1 MGNNVLFVAAA
12 IILGIGTVAYVGQRT
27 LFESN
32 RDQAEYQEQ
41 GLARDVAKSGL
52 DRTVSE
58 IKRKMM
64 AVNSEE
70 NGVSASGGTYSS
82 RVTPNVYGDLDV
94 QIDAEQGGIQHVIDA
109 NVIFETPMAA
119 AITLVAE
126 RVTANGVGDYTISG
140 HDRRAPSRAN
150 TKGYLQPTTAVAT
163 NSQDNLRNIAVG
175 LEKSR
180 VIGGEGHGSWK
191 KEEATPSF
199 DALYDEAIGDAT
211 RTVLGGSVGGTYGS
225 ADNPAIVHV
234 NGNFKPLLPFNGS
247 GMLIVEDGHFEVDDN
262 FSWEGIVMVRKNLV
276 DSVNVSI
283 GSGAKIFGSI
293 IAYEASSG
301 GSTVEEC
308 EEVPFVIDDL
318 TTVPDVD
325 VSMEF
330 KVLGAAISYGGS
342 YDMPVTT
349 RLHIGDNTYDPWGSY
364 NKAVTGNVN
373 GDDEVP
379 AYTPDFTIDAGT
391 PVTISGRS
399 WYRRSRTRGTRN
411 SDWNTY
417 LSQNSDQGGNQ
428 LKVLRDGDN
437 VPNIQGY
444 LGQESIAGFVAEF
457 IGANGKI
464 ELAPNQ
470 SIYLF
475 ELGSTNKG
483 SAAFDMQD
491 LVVLVT
497 MTAEG
502 TITECTTSTVNPV
515 LAFNINDGAE
525 IHYSPES
532 IAKLGKKIGSIRR
545 ASKVVVTENRSTT
558 VTPEERHEEDGGGQY
573 GGGGGDPVETVIGG

>member
-1 MGNNVLFVAAA
+1 MGNNVLFIAAA

-27 LFESN
+27 LFDSN
-32 RDQAEYQEQ
+32 RAQAEYQEQ

-64 AVNSEE
+64 AVSQDEE
-70 NGVSASGGTYSS
+70 TVSVSDGTYSS
-82 RVTPNVYGDLDV
+82 KVTPNVYGDLDV
-94 QIDAEQGGIQHVIDA
+94 TIDAEQGGVQHSIDA
-109 NVIFETPMAA
+109 NVIFETPMDA
-119 AITLVAE
+119 AITLIAE
-126 RVTANGVGDYTISG
+126 RVTASGSGDYTISG

-150 TKGYLQPTTAVAT
+150 TAGYLQPTVAVAT
-163 NSQDNLRNIAVG
+163 NSQDNLRNLASG
-175 LEKSR
+175 LSKSR
-180 VIGGEGHGSWK
+180 VIGREGHGSWTK
-191 KEEATPSF
+191 TEEAPVF
-199 DALYDEAIGDAT
+199 DHLYNEALGSDNVSQISGL
-211 RTVLGGSVGGTYGS
+211 LGGSYGS
-225 ADNPAIVHV
+225 ADNPAVVHV
-234 NGNFKPLLPFNGS
+234 NGNFKPLTPFSGS
-247 GMLIVEDGHFEVDDN
+247 GMLIVEDGHFDVGSN
-262 FSWEGIVMVRKNLV
+262 FSWEGIVMVRKNML
-276 DSVNVSI
+276 DSLNVSV
-283 GSGAKIFGSI
+283 GSGAKIYGSI

-308 EEVPFVIDDL
+308 EEVPFTIDDL

-330 KVLGAAISYGGS
+330 QVLGAAISYGGS

-349 RLHIGDNTYDPWGSY
+349 RLHIGSDYYEPWGSY
-364 NKAVTGNVN
+364 AKAVSGNVN
-373 GDDEVP
+373 GDEPVEP
-379 AYTPDFTIDAGT
+379 WTPNFTIDAGT

-399 WYRRSRTRGTRN
+399 WYRKSYRRGTRN

-417 LSQNSDQGGNQ
+417 LSQNSDQGGKQ
-428 LKVLRDGDN
+428 LQVLRDGDA
-437 VPNIQGY
+437 VPNISGY
-444 LGQESIAGFVAEF
+444 LGQESIAGFVADF
-457 IGANGKI
+457 IGTNGKI
-464 ELAPNQ
+464 SLAPNQ

-475 ELGSTNKG
+475 ELGSTNTR

-497 MTAEG
+497 MTAQG

-515 LAFNINDGAE
+515 LAFQIADDAE

-532 IAKLGKKIGSIRR
+532 VAKLGKKINSIRS

-558 VTPEERHEEDGGGQY
+558 VTPEERIDETEGGQY
-573 GGGGGDPVETVIGG
+573 GGDGGQGLEVIIGG